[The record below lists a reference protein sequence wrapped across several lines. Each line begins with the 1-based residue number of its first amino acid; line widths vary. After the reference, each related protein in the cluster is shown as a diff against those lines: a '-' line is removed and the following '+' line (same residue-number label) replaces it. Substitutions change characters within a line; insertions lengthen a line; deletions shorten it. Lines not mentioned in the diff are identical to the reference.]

1 MTQTLSIPTSPTSE
15 IRLELPHFSGNLLE
29 VAQAL
34 RSGLLSPGEVPLRAL
49 VEKSLE
55 RFHAL
60 RVLDFKASSE
70 ALPLMASVVS
80 WKVKMLLPPK
90 PEPVQDFSLEDESE
104 DLWDELATGIEQM
117 ANLERLVNFLSN
129 QRLGRA
135 WIVAS
140 KPLELN
146 LPRREREHSEG
157 VRRKGL
163 SRLLE
168 AARSAVRD
176 VRLEGLSRE
185 RLTQGEAYRA
195 LRAFSSRLGRFL
207 FSSVTVSSWSERT
220 VYFTAL
226 LEGVRE
232 GRWSAHQGEVYG
244 EIELE
249 ALKEEQAEVY

>member
-1 MTQTLSIPTSPTSE
+1 MIQTLPIPTPPTSE

-34 RSGLLSPGEVPLRAL
+34 RSGALLPSDVLLREL
-49 VEKSLE
+49 VDKSLE

-60 RVLDFKASSE
+60 RTLDSRASSE

-80 WKVKMLLPPK
+80 WKVKMLLPSK
-90 PEPVQDFSLEDESE
+90 PEPIQDTTLELETE

-117 ANLERLVNFLSN
+117 ANLERLVTFLSN
-129 QRLGRA
+129 QRRGRE
-135 WIVAS
+135 WIVAC

-146 LPRREREHSEG
+146 LPRKEQARSEKA
-157 VRRKGL
+157 RLKGL
-163 SRLLE
+163 GRLLE

-176 VRLEGLSRE
+176 VQLEGLSRE

-232 GRWSAHQGEVYG
+232 GVWTAHQGEVYG

-249 ALKEEQAEVY
+249 ALKEEQAEVH

>member
-1 MTQTLSIPTSPTSE
+1 MTQTLSIPTSPNPE

-34 RSGLLSPGEVPLRAL
+34 RSGVLLPSDVPLREL

-60 RVLDFKASSE
+60 RALDHHTSSE

-80 WKVKMLLPPK
+80 WKVKMLLPSK
-90 PEPVQDFSLEDESE
+90 PEPVQDFSLENEPE
-104 DLWDELATGIEQM
+104 HLWDELATNIERM
-117 ANLERLVNFLSN
+117 ADLERLVTFLSN
-129 QRLGRA
+129 QRRGRE
-135 WIVAS
+135 WIVACR
-140 KPLELN
+140 PPELN
-146 LPRREREHSEG
+146 LPRREQSEK
-157 VRRKGL
+157 VRLRGL
-163 SRLLE
+163 GRLLE

-176 VRLEGLSRE
+176 VRLEGLARE

-195 LRAFSSRLGRFL
+195 LKAFSSRLGRFL

-232 GRWSAHQGEVYG
+232 GKWTAHQGEVGG